1 VEAGQALLDDGLEDG
16 VTVVVEGTAK
26 LQPGAHITTGGNGNG
41 AAEGQGKGKGEG
53 RGRQDKPQ

>member
-41 AAEGQGKGKGEG
+41 GEAKGKGEG
-53 RGRQDKPQ
+53 RGRPDKSQ